1 MVKSEGERL
10 RRVIICRPERE
21 YYRVNNLQAH
31 NIQMVADQVLAL
43 RQYGELKKLLEKS
56 GCEVIEIP
64 ELKNHPNSVFVRDTA
79 LVTPRGYIQ
88 LRMGL
93 PTRRGE
99 DRWMAQFLEN
109 LGLSCV
115 GKIKAPGTV
124 EGGDVILAWPVA
136 FIGQSA
142 RTNESGAKQLGSLL
156 EEMGYEVRIIVLPS
170 YHLHLGGLM
179 SLLAPRTILS
189 VRDEVPPAFFEGFE
203 VITIPDRSP
212 TSGNV
217 ICLGRKKV
225 IVEKSNKAARG
236 ALKKAGFTV
245 FELDLSEFIKGSGGP
260 TCLILP
266 IERK

>member
-1 MVKSEGERL
+1 MVKSEGDRL
-10 RRVIICRPERE
+10 RQVIICRPEKE
-21 YYRVNNLQAH
+21 YYRVNNLETH
-31 NIQMVADQVLAL
+31 NIQMVADRALAL
-43 RQYGELKKLLEKS
+43 RQHGELKNLLEKS
-56 GCEVIEIP
+56 GSQVIELS

-79 LVTPRGYIQ
+79 LVTPQGFIQ

-99 DRWMAQFLEN
+99 DRWMAQVLIN
-109 LGLSCV
+109 LGFACV
-115 GKIKAPGTV
+115 GKIRAPGTV

-142 RTNESGAKQLGSLL
+142 RTNESGAKQLAGFL
-156 EEMGYEVRIIVLPS
+156 EKMGYEVRIISLS
-170 YHLHLGGLM
+170 SHHLHLGGVM
-179 SLLAPRTILS
+179 SLVDRRTVLC
-189 VRDEVPPAFFEGFE
+189 VREIIPPSFFEGFK
-203 VITIPDRSP
+203 VIFIPDESP

-225 IVEKSNKAARG
+225 IVEKSNQAAIKA
-236 ALKKAGFTV
+236 LTKAGFTV

-266 IERK
+266 INRK